1 MTTLASLAL
10 SAESLASRHAPATG
24 VPPLQKTLAE
34 LEAEAARLNAQQQQ
48 PSQNRGEALLA
59 QSTFDAASFAPAN
72 FGARTKRAEFA
83 QHRVEA
89 DGRDLDAALL
99 ARTDEVVVACIEGA
113 VADAVEDGEKAALKE
128 HLESWEV
135 EKKDVY
141 WRMWASKN

>member
-48 PSQNRGEALLA
+48 PSNQRGEALLA
-59 QSTFDAASFAPAN
+59 QSTFDARALH
-72 FGARTKRAEFA
+72 RQILELEQRAEFA

-113 VADAVEDGEKAALKE
+113 VADAVEDGEKAGL
-128 HLESWEV
+128 
-135 EKKDVY
+135 
-141 WRMWASKN
+141 